1 MLLVLTD
8 CASNHGW
15 VKWQNKQEYS
25 IQVPLKWNRFKE
37 FGMMPE
43 IVMSAAVAEF
53 LFKCQT
59 DGHARPK
66 PRALFQGLFV
76 STSCVRKLSA

>member
-15 VKWQNKQEYS
+15 VKWKNKPEDS
-25 IQVPLKWNRFKE
+25 NIKLTLKWNRFKE

-53 LFKCQT
+53 LFKCET

-66 PRALFQGLFV
+66 PRVLF
-76 STSCVRKLSA
+76 